1 LRSVQT
7 IDFQPKCLCPL
18 VFLPRMVM
26 EMSAESSLEEPISPH
41 IRTRVGN
48 GSAVLSGI
56 DGRCSGAR
64 RYREVLS
71 QLCIEITKQRRSAT
85 MAEQMLARRAA
96 FIAIWC
102 EDAEAKMA
110 RGEPVDIKEFTE
122 AANTLRRT
130 LTDAGLIWPAHLRI
144 RM

>member
-1 LRSVQT
+1 MT
-7 IDFQPKCLCPL
+7 G
-18 VFLPRMVM
+18 
-26 EMSAESSLEEPISPH
+26 ESPPNVPISPH

-48 GSAVLSGI
+48 GTALLAGI
-56 DGRCSGAR
+56 DGRSAGAR

-71 QLCIEITKQRRSAT
+71 GLCEEITNRKRPAT

-96 FIAIWC
+96 FITIWC

-110 RGEPVDIKEFTE
+110 RGEAVDIKEFTE
-122 AANTLRRT
+122 ATNTLRRT
-130 LTDAGLIWPAHLRI
+130 LTDAGVIWPAHLRM